1 MKKYSLFVLFCLPWL
16 LSSSLFAY
24 DESILKASKLNSLAS
39 SQKIIGKSYSNSL
52 YSLLAKPAIVYQMDT
67 TNAGDN
73 TVSKDTLSLR
83 LEQDIFKSGG
93 HFYALQKASLQEK
106 LDLSKLAQQKRSLV
120 FGAYQIIVGLKKLD
134 LSLEKQK
141 LLLENKK
148 INVKTLQDKYNQGL
162 VGSLVLESALI
173 ERNTL
178 ENALFSLQTTKDD
191 LLFSLKKLSDKDYS
205 KIALW
210 DLKPVEQATF
220 LASNYAIQIA
230 KLDYDYK
237 NSFAKSTTTGFL
249 PKVTAYYNYN
259 SDLTNEQ
266 TSDSYGV
273 RATFVLN
280 TNALPA
286 IQIAKIASVQ
296 TLDAL
301 QDTKADEANFYA
313 QVQSDLRNTQERI
326 ANMQK
331 NISFYDTLVKSTT
344 EQYKQKLRTKNDVT
358 VIQNTKKSA
367 QKDLEV
373 FKLDKHLKLAKLYE
387 KASL

>member
-1 MKKYSLFVLFCLPWL
+1 MKANYLLALLCLPWL

-24 DESILKASKLNSLAS
+24 DASILKASKLKSLAF
-39 SQKIIGKSYSNSL
+39 SQTIINKSYSNSFH
-52 YSLLAKPAIVYQMDT
+52 SLLTKPAIVYQMDT
-67 TNAGDN
+67 TNASDN

-93 HFYALQKASLQEK
+93 NFYALQKASLQEK
-106 LDLSKLAQQKRSLV
+106 LDLRKLEQQKRSLV

-134 LSLEKQK
+134 LSLAKQE
-141 LLLENKK
+141 LLLENKQ
-148 INVKTLQDKYNQGL
+148 ISVKTLQEKYNQGL
-162 VGSLVLESALI
+162 LGSSVLESAFI

-178 ENALFSLQTTKDD
+178 ENALFSLQTAKGD
-191 LLFSLKKLSDKDYS
+191 LLFSLKKLSDKDYT

-210 DLKPVEQATF
+210 DLKPLEQSAF
-220 LASNYAIQIA
+220 LASNYAIQVA

-237 NSFAKSTTTGFL
+237 SSFAKSTTTGFL

-259 SDLTNEQ
+259 NNLTNEQ
-266 TSDSYGV
+266 TSDSYGI

-280 TNALPA
+280 TNAIPA

-301 QDTKADEANFYA
+301 QDTKTNEANFYK
-313 QVQSDLRNTQERI
+313 QVQNDLQNTQERI

-331 NISFYDTLVKSTT
+331 NISFYDTLIKSTT
-344 EQYKQKLRTKNDVT
+344 EQYKQKLRTKNDVI
-358 VIQNTKKSA
+358 VIQNTKQSA
-367 QKDLEV
+367 QKDLEI
-373 FKLDKHLKLAKLYE
+373 FQLDKHLKLAKLYE